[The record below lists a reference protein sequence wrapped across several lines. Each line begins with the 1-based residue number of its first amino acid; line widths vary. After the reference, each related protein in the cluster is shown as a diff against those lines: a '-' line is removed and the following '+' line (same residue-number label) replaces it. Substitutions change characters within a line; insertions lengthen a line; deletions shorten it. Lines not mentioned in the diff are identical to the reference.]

1 MKKSLLIAI
10 TALFC
15 GLIFAGCSSAPT
27 EEINATKAALSAA
40 QTDDVRDYAPES
52 LKAADDEMSKALAEV
67 QTQDGKFMLSR
78 NYKQASEMLKSA
90 KDLAEKATADAEA
103 NKAKSKAEAETAI
116 AELPQLIEEART
128 ALAKAPKGKDTKAD
142 IEAMQN
148 DLKIAEESQSEASQ
162 AISQEKYKDALA
174 KAASAKEKASSI
186 IEQVK
191 QAQEKIKGRSRKA

>member
-1 MKKSLLIAI
+1 MRKVLSII
-10 TALFC
+10 FVALFC

-27 EEINATKAALSAA
+27 EEINATKAAMSSM

-52 LKAADDEMSKALAEV
+52 MKAAEDEMSKALAEV

-78 NYKQASEMLKSA
+78 SYKQASEMLKSA
-90 KDLAEKATADAEA
+90 KDLAEKATAEAEA
-103 NKAKSKAEAETAI
+103 NKAKSKVEAETAV
-116 AELPQLIEEART
+116 AELPQLIEEAKT

-142 IEAMQN
+142 LEAMQN

-174 KAASAKEKASSI
+174 KAASAKEKASAI

-191 QAQEKIKGRSRKA
+191 QAQEKIKGRGHRA

>member
-1 MKKSLLIAI
+1 MKKNLLMFSLV
-10 TALFC
+10 LFC

-27 EEINATKAALSAA
+27 EEINATKAAVSAA

-52 LKAADDEMSKALAEV
+52 MAAAEDQMNKALAEV
-67 QTQDGKFMLSR
+67 QTQDGKSMFSR

-90 KDLAEKATADAEA
+90 KDMAEKAQADAQA
-103 NKAKSKAEAETAI
+103 NKTKSKAEAETAI
-116 AELPQLIEEART
+116 AELPQLIEEARS

-148 DLKIAEESQSEASQ
+148 DLKVAEESQNEAGQ
-162 AISQEKYKDALA
+162 AMSQEKYKDALA

-191 QAQEKIKGRSRKA
+191 QAQEKIKGRGHKA